1 MNTRPDDFSVSGL
14 REIDQALSTLPEKL
28 QRNVMRAA
36 LRAGAK
42 QIAQQAKQDAPRK
55 TGKLAESVRVSSR
68 IRYGMPEASIKAGG
82 KVKGKNVWYAVMV
95 EKGTVPHEIAV
106 KKGTMSLFI
115 NGKPA
120 GKSVQH
126 PGFAARPFMRPAM
139 NAKAKD
145 ATQRTAE
152 FIRDKLKTKFGI
164 EVADPE
170 PEDKE

>member
-1 MNTRPDDFSVSGL
+1 MNTQSDDFSVSGL
-14 REIDQALSTLPEKL
+14 REIDEALSTLPEKM

-42 QIAQQAKQDAPRK
+42 EIAQQAKQDAPKK
-55 TGKLAESVRVSSR
+55 TGKLADSVRVSSR
-68 IRYGMPEASIKAGG
+68 IRYGMPEATVKAGG
-82 KVKGKNVWYAVMV
+82 KLKGKNIWYAVIV
-95 EKGTVPHEIAV
+95 EKGAVPHEIAV
-106 KKGTMSLFI
+106 RKGTMSLFI

-126 PGFAARPFMRPAM
+126 PGFSARPFMRPAM

-145 ATQRTAE
+145 AVGQTAE
-152 FIRDKLKTKFGI
+152 FIRDRLKTKFGI
-164 EVADPE
+164 DIADPE